1 MAALDPGRYA
11 AAGSFSGAVEPWGVV
26 QRRGEKA
33 AGAVLAHTDALDGLR
48 GTQPVYLACGQQDAL
63 VLDMNR
69 RLHQRLEIAGIPHT
83 YEEWSGGHEWTFWD
97 TALRRFLTWRAQH
110 LSPCSERKEL
120 Q

>member
-1 MAALDPGRYA
+1 M
-11 AAGSFSGAVEPWGVV
+11 V

-69 RLHQRLEIAGIPHT
+69 RLHQRLESADIPHT